1 MSRQHNSET
10 WWRRTTGGLLGV
22 SFGSYRRHRRYVPL
36 RRLGDVLLRC
46 RGVVFETCLRRC
58 GDVLMVR
65 RHYIPLR
72 RFHDIPIR
80 RFGDIPPRL
89 PGNVPL
95 RRHRVFHLKHTCDF
109 AGTYREMSLRRRHDY
124 TTTY

>member
-1 MSRQHNSET
+1 MFH
-10 WWRRTTGGLLGV
+10 LGV
-22 SFGSYRRHRRYVPL
+22 TGDIVETYKGRRRYVPL
-36 RRLGDVLLRC
+36 RRLGDVLLRR

-58 GDVLMVR
+58 GDVLMI
-65 RHYIPLR
+65 RHHYVPLR

-80 RFGDIPPRL
+80 RFGDIPLRR